1 MKLLKYLKLSS
12 NKLSPVVIVG
22 FATSDT
28 FDSLGLQVRND
39 TTWLPADANFAFY
52 IFKIMCSSSDK

>member
-1 MKLLKYLKLSS
+1 MWSYFIRFEYLKLSS

-22 FATSDT
+22 FANSDT
-28 FDSLGLQVRND
+28 FDSLGLQVRNY

-52 IFKIMCSSSDK
+52 IIDYVL

>member
-1 MKLLKYLKLSS
+1 M
-12 NKLSPVVIVG
+12 VIVG
-22 FATSDT
+22 FANSDT

-52 IFKIMCSSSDK
+52 IIDYVL